1 MVKKKIVVDV
11 YYPSYNAWISV
22 LYSMSWL
29 VFRNA
34 IFLDKVEIIDAPK
47 PARYVCCR
55 DSIVRGVS
63 FGIEGVIT
71 ADLSENK

>member
-1 MVKKKIVVDV
+1 MVKKNVVDV

-34 IFLDKVEIIDAPK
+34 IFLVEIIDAPK
-47 PARYVCCR
+47 PARYVCCG
-55 DSIVRGVS
+55 DSIVRGIS
-63 FGIEGVIT
+63 FGIEGLIT
-71 ADLSENK
+71 VNLSENK

>member
-1 MVKKKIVVDV
+1 MVKKIVVDV

-22 LYSMSWL
+22 LVMSWL

-34 IFLDKVEIIDAPK
+34 IFLDKVEIDAPK

-55 DSIVRGVS
+55 DSTVRGVS
-63 FGIEGVIT
+63 FGLAGVIT
-71 ADLSENK
+71 ANLSENK